1 MRRSAP
7 LADAALTVRCG
18 ESPGAIRIVLEG
30 HVQGVGFRPFVHRL
44 AEHFGLTGSVRNRV
58 GHVEI
63 VVCGSELALTAF
75 RHDVVAKAPPLAR
88 PRIVSC
94 ERTAAP
100 AEQGFAI
107 LASAADGYARVSVPA
122 DCFLCEDCR
131 HELDDPGNRRHGYP
145 FINCTQCGPRYTL
158 ITAMPYDRVNTS
170 MAAFDLCAAC
180 RAEYENPSDRR
191 YHAEPIACADCGP
204 QVTWRAGEDAGRAG
218 TAALKAAV
226 SALRAGRIVAVKGI
240 GGYHLL
246 CDATNEVAVA
256 TLRKRK
262 QRPCKPLAVM
272 VPTAGDDG
280 LDSVRRLASPT
291 PEELAALADPARP
304 VVLVTVRPD
313 TGLAA
318 GIAPGLGE
326 IGLFLPYS
334 PLHQLL
340 LDALAVPLIAT
351 SANLSGE
358 PVLTDNVDAEM
369 RLAGIADAFLHH
381 DRPIVRPAD
390 DSVGRRI
397 AGHVRPIRLGRG
409 QAPLEMELPW
419 SQPEPLIALGGQM
432 KATVTLSWDRRAVV
446 APHIGEMDSPRSLDV
461 LQRVVLD
468 LQSLYGVEARVLACD
483 AHPGYTTH
491 RWAQRQPQP
500 TLPVSHHRA
509 HASAL
514 VAEAGAAGPW
524 LVFTWDGTGY
534 GDDGTLWGGEALYG
548 DAGAWSRA
556 ASLRPFRLP
565 GGDRAGR
572 EPWRSAAALHW
583 ACGRPWAGAPPE
595 AGLAARAH
603 QRGIN
608 SPTTSA
614 AGRVF
619 DAAAAMLTGRH
630 SVSYEAEGP
639 MRLEALCTSPGEAT
653 ALPLDRGED
662 GVLRSDWSPLLPL
675 LADSHRSVAKRA
687 VDFHASM
694 ARVIVDQA
702 IRLRETATVRR
713 VGLTGGVFQN
723 RVLTELAIAGL
734 ESAGFSVFL
743 PRRLPCNDAA
753 LSLGQAAEIAA
764 RSASC

>member
-1 MRRSAP
+1 M
-7 LADAALTVRCG
+7 
-18 ESPGAIRIVLEG
+18 
-30 HVQGVGFRPFVHRL
+30 QGVGFRPFVHRL
-44 AEHFGLTGSVRNRV
+44 AEHFGLSGSVRNRV
-58 GHVEI
+58 GRVEI
-63 VVCGSELALTAF
+63 IVCGGELALTAF
-75 RHDVVAKAPPLAR
+75 RHDLIAKAPPLAR
-88 PRIVSC
+88 PRVVAF

-100 AEQGFAI
+100 LGQGFAI
-107 LASAADGYARVSVPA
+107 LASAADGDACVSVPA
-122 DCFLCEDCR
+122 DCFLCDDCR
-131 HELDDPGNRRHGYP
+131 RELNDAGDRRHGYP

-170 MAAFDLCAAC
+170 MAAFELCAAC
-180 RAEYENPSDRR
+180 LAEYENPADRR

-204 QVTWRAGEDAGRAG
+204 QLTWHAGDGDVCAGA
-218 TAALKAAV
+218 AALDAAV
-226 SALRAGRIVAVKGI
+226 AALCAGRIVAAKGI
-240 GGYHLL
+240 GGYHLI
-246 CDATNEVAVA
+246 CDATNDVAVA

-262 QRPCKPLAVM
+262 HRPYKPLAVM
-272 VPTAGDDG
+272 VPAAGNDG
-280 LDSVRRLASPT
+280 LDEVRRLATPT
-291 PEELAALADPARP
+291 PGELEALSDPARP
-304 VVLVTVRPD
+304 IVLVTACPD

-318 GIAPGLGE
+318 AVAPGLRE

-340 LDALAVPLIAT
+340 LDALGVPLVAT

-358 PVLTDNVDAEM
+358 PVFTDNGEAEC
-369 RLAGIADAFLHH
+369 RLRDIADAFLHH

-397 AGHVRPIRLGRG
+397 AGRVRPIRLGRG

-419 SQPEPLIALGGQM
+419 AQPEPLIALGGQM
-432 KATVTLSWDRRAVV
+432 KTTVTLSWERRAVV

-461 LQRVVLD
+461 LQHVVDD

-491 RWAQRQPQP
+491 RWAQRQS
-500 TLPVSHHRA
+500 LPAVTVAHHRA

-514 VAEAGAAGPW
+514 VAEAALAGPW

-534 GDDGTLWGGEALYG
+534 GEDGTLWGGEALYG
-548 DAGAWSRA
+548 DVSTWSRV

-583 ACGRPWAGAPPE
+583 TCGRSWAAAPPE
-595 AGLAARAH
+595 AALAARAH
-603 QRGIN
+603 RRGIN
-608 SPTTSA
+608 SPVTSA
-614 AGRVF
+614 AGRLF
-619 DAAAAMLTGRH
+619 DAAAAMLTGRQT
-630 SVSYEAEGP
+630 VSYEAEGP
-639 MRLEALCTSPGEAT
+639 MRLEALCDGTGEAF
-653 ALPLDRGED
+653 ALPLAQGED
-662 GVLRSDWSPLLPL
+662 GVLRSDWAPLLPL
-675 LADSHRSVAKRA
+675 LADTRRPVARRA
-687 VDFHASM
+687 ADFHASM

-702 IRLRETATVRR
+702 LRLSETATVRY

-723 RVLTELAIAGL
+723 RVLAELAINGL

-743 PRRLPCNDAA
+743 PKRLPCNDAA

-764 RSASC
+764 RCAPC